1 MYVQPNKRKYTP
13 SLAILP
19 RNIYLQR
26 ILNQLFVFMIVD
38 NWETSAS
45 PRVRVV
51 PINCTVFIQYNYYCY
66 DILQYLMSWE
76 RTKVY

>member
-26 ILNQLFVFMIVD
+26 ILNQHFVFMIVD